1 MVTESLAA
9 LYPDADIFCL
19 FADFKRLPEGIPAS
33 RVHASPL
40 NTIPFAHRL
49 NRMLFPL
56 FAAAAGS
63 FDLSDYDLVISSD
76 SPPTKGIVTSSHAVH
91 ISYCHTPGRFIWD
104 LSASFTAKLP
114 WFFRPFFAEMASNA
128 RISDYVAA
136 QRVDHFLANSNY
148 VARRIRKYYGRNPTV
163 IYPPVNVRQGYISD
177 EHGDYYLSVGRLIK
191 NKRIDVLI
199 HACNKLKRR
208 LLIVGQGRDE
218 KALKAIAGPTIE
230 FLGRIPREQLGPL
243 YARSRGFLFAADEDF
258 GIVAVEAQ
266 AHGRPVIAFGYG
278 GSLETVRVNDAHG
291 RSDTGIFFKEQTP
304 ESMADAILRFEA
316 REHWFVPAE
325 IREHALSFDAA
336 IFNNRIAEFI
346 GKAMVAEE
354 MAHTMAPPLG
364 IHAVMPWDEAM
375 ERRAAPAPPRR
386 RQSDQLTVKVADVV
400 SSGHRQSRSSVHSK
414 DGR

>member
-9 LYPDADIFCL
+9 LYPESDIFCL
-19 FADFKRLPEGIPAS
+19 FADLKRLPEGIPAS
-33 RVHASPL
+33 RVHVSFL
-40 NTIPFAHRL
+40 NRIPFAHRF
-49 NRMLFPL
+49 NRVLFPL

-63 FDLSDYDLVISSD
+63 FHLSDYDLIISSD
-76 SPPTKGIVTSSHAVH
+76 SPPTKGIVTSSEAVH

-104 LSASFTAKLP
+104 LAASFTAKLP

-163 IYPPVNVRQGYISD
+163 MYPPVNVRQGYLSED
-177 EHGDYYLSVGRLIK
+177 HDDYYLSVGRLIK

-208 LLIVGQGRDE
+208 LLIAGAGRDE

-230 FLGRIPREQLGPL
+230 FLGRVPREQLGSL
-243 YARSRGFLFAADEDF
+243 YARCRGFLFAADEDF

-266 AHGRPVIAFGYG
+266 GYGRPVIAFGFG
-278 GSLETVRVNDAHG
+278 GSLETVRVGDAQG
-291 RSDTGIFFKEQTP
+291 RSDTGIFFSEQTP
-304 ESMADAILRFEA
+304 DSMADAILRFEA
-316 REHWFVPAE
+316 REHQFVPSE

-336 IFNNRIAEFI
+336 IFNNKITEFI
-346 GKAMVAEE
+346 AKAMVAKE
-354 MAHTMAPPLG
+354 MSPAMPPQMGFNL
-364 IHAVMPWDEAM
+364 ATPWDGVT
-375 ERRAAPAPPRR
+375 ERRAPPAPPRR
-386 RQSDQLTVKVADVV
+386 RQSDQVAVKVAEPISV
-400 SSGHRQSRSSVHSK
+400 GHRQSRSSVHSK
-414 DGR
+414 EGR